1 MQNHLETK
9 NPRIIIAA
17 TGSGVGKT
25 TITCS
30 LLQSLVNRGMNP
42 CAFKCGPDYIDPM
55 YHRKVIGIPS
65 GNLDLFFTDEETTR
79 EIFCREFSGK
89 IAVIEGVMGLY
100 DGLGGTSEEASTYHL
115 AKTLNA
121 PILLVV
127 NARGAGR
134 SVLAKIKGFLDYD
147 KNNLIQGILLN
158 RVSPHFGKTLQTL
171 IEENLHI
178 PVLGFLP
185 NNENT
190 VGSRHLGL
198 VLPEEI
204 PKIREELQ
212 NQAEE
217 MEQYVDIPGI
227 IRFAVEAEPLPTEH
241 TVKENSNIPEAA
253 GGKRNGR
260 KVRIAV
266 AKDEAF
272 CFYYRENLEMLEN
285 LGAELVNFSPIR
297 DTHLPENI
305 HGILL
310 GGGYPELHLPELTR
324 NESLRDE
331 IRKMADGGIP
341 LRAECGGFMYLG
353 ASIQDEDGQE
363 WPMVG
368 AHLGKSLK
376 SRGRR
381 RFGYITLTSKESGQ
395 QIQAHEFHYYDSDA
409 NGEAYQAVK
418 PVTGKSWDCIIEKG
432 NQMMGF
438 PHLYYPSNP
447 VFAAEFVDQCRKWHP
462 SNGIQGDSEVGIRR

>member
-1 MQNHLETK
+1 MTK
-9 NPRIIIAA
+9 YPRIIIAA
-17 TGSGVGKT
+17 TSSGTGKT
-25 TITCS
+25 TVTCS
-30 LLQSLVNRGMNP
+30 LLQALVNRGLNP

-79 EIFCREFSGK
+79 EIFRREFSGK
-89 IAVIEGVMGLY
+89 IGVIEGVMGLY

-115 AKTLNA
+115 ARTLEA

-134 SVLAKIKGFLDYD
+134 SVLAEIQGFLDYD
-147 KNNLIQGILLN
+147 KDNLIRGILLN
-158 RVSPHFGKTLQTL
+158 WVSPHFGGTLQTL

-185 NNENT
+185 NNERT

-204 PKIREELQ
+204 PQIREELQ
-212 NQAEE
+212 SQAEE

-227 IRFAVEAEPLPTEH
+227 IQLATDAAPLPEAPA
-241 TVKENSNIPEAA
+241 VKENSDLPEASVRNPD
-253 GGKRNGR
+253 GKPI
-260 KVRIAV
+260 RIAI

-272 CFYYRENLEMLEN
+272 CFYYRENLEMLER
-285 LGAELVNFSPIR
+285 LGAELVPFSPLR
-297 DTHLPENI
+297 DAHLPANI
-305 HGILL
+305 QGILL

-324 NESLRDE
+324 NEIVRGE
-331 IRKMADGGIP
+331 IRKMADEGMP

-353 ASIQDEDGQE
+353 ESIQDEDGRD
-363 WPMVG
+363 WPMLGV
-368 AHLGKSLK
+368 HSGKSQR

-381 RFGYITLTSKESGQ
+381 RFGYITLTSRESGR

-418 PVTGKSWDCIIEKG
+418 PVTGKAWNCIIEQE

-447 VFAAEFVDQCRKWHP
+447 AFAEEFVEQCRSWHP
-462 SNGIQGDSEVGIRR
+462 SEIVQGEPDDDRRRNVD